1 MKMLM
6 VCPSRHRPENVLRLI
21 AAWDDTG
28 ATSDLLVRTDDDEP
42 AYALPS
48 RPWLRLERGP
58 RLRLGPTLN
67 EVVLAHVRDYDAI
80 GFLGDDHVPRT
91 QGWDALLADA
101 LTDMGGGVVYGDDL
115 FQGEAL
121 ATAVVMSTDLISAL
135 GWFAVPGCTH
145 MYLDNGWMTVGRSLN
160 RLRYVPDVV
169 IEHMHYLA
177 NKSAEDNLYRE
188 VNANTMYA
196 HDQQAFSDYCEHQL
210 GADIL
215 RASEEL
221 SW

>member
-1 MKMLM
+1 MRLLML
-6 VCPSRHRPENVLRLI
+6 CPSRNRPHNIERLI

-28 ATSDLLVRTDDDEP
+28 ATADLLVRTDDDEP
-42 AYALPS
+42 AYDLPE
-48 RPWLRLERGP
+48 RPWLRYERGP

-67 EVVLAHVRDYDAI
+67 ELALANTGDYDAI

-91 QGWDALLADA
+91 PGWDRLLTDA
-101 LTDMGGGVVYGDDL
+101 ITDMGGGVVYGDDL

-121 ATAVVMSTDLISAL
+121 ATSVVMSTDVIAAL

-145 MYLDNGWMTVGRSLN
+145 MYLDNGWMTVGKALG
-160 RLRYVPDVV
+160 RLCYVPHVV

-177 NKSAEDNLYRE
+177 NKSDEDNLYRE

-196 HDQQAFSDYCEHQL
+196 HDQQAFSDYCEHQMVT
-210 GADIL
+210 DIL
-215 RASEEL
+215 RVAEAL
-221 SW
+221 T